1 MMNTKK
7 GFTLIELMIVIAI
20 IGILA
25 AIALPAYQ
33 TYTKKARF
41 TEVVLAAAAIKGN
54 IDICYQDKDND
65 DLSNCDS
72 LSKIGIKPAT
82 ATAANTVNSVTI
94 ATTTALITVTG
105 EPSVDSATYT
115 LLPTVTSS
123 NSLIWTTGGTCVA
136 KGLC

>member
-1 MMNTKK
+1 MNMQK

-41 TEVVLAAAAIKGN
+41 TEVVLAAASVRSN
-54 IDICYQDKDND
+54 IDICFQDRDNQT
-65 DLSNCDS
+65 LSNCDS
-72 LSKIGIKPAT
+72 FSKIGIDAAT
-82 ATAANTVNSVTI
+82 VTAPNNINSITIDANTAMI
-94 ATTTALITVTG
+94 MVTG

-115 LLPTVTSS
+115 LSPTP
-123 NSLIWTTGGTCVA
+123 NNGSLIWTAGGTCVA
-136 KGLC
+136 AGLC